1 MGRHT
6 QHTIWIIFD
15 TQLYFITTILFWKLK
30 FSESCL
36 SWFLWLLNLALSFLE
51 PFLGHMLFK
60 FIRGSPDPAS
70 GISLAAL
77 HISSCMQL
85 TERGRGKAS
94 SPHAATG
101 SSRHTGPAFRTSSI
115 FPSSLPLPPRE
126 RKKEKE
132 KGKGVRKTLGFESFE
147 GGNTQQTQL
156 IKHQTDRFPT
166 LRFNPEVFSLESWE
180 LCYGQHCLWPAP

>member
-70 GISLAAL
+70 GIS
-77 HISSCMQL
+77 
-85 TERGRGKAS
+85 
-94 SPHAATG
+94 
-101 SSRHTGPAFRTSSI
+101 
-115 FPSSLPLPPRE
+115 PSS
-126 RKKEKE
+126 K
-132 KGKGVRKTLGFESFE
+132 
-147 GGNTQQTQL
+147 
-156 IKHQTDRFPT
+156 
-166 LRFNPEVFSLESWE
+166 E
-180 LCYGQHCLWPAP
+180 LCCQWGMELRIQAWYYLCLLWDFSG